1 MRVPWISSLISE
13 ATKAISSKQ
22 IGDAL
27 DRLDRAVKEVKSR
40 RDEPSAQRDSRR
52 DDRTPAHS

>member
-1 MRVPWISSLISE
+1 MRVPWISAAIAE

-40 RDEPSAQRDSRR
+40 RDEPSPQRDNRR
-52 DDRTPAHS
+52 DDRTPAPS